1 MKKIII
7 LAVCIVSLFTAACF
21 APGCLAASN
30 NGAVGDNSQIPNPYI
45 TCRTM
50 AKAEKIAGFKMTTK
64 KTITGYS
71 HRTYQAIKK
80 EMLQVSWTKG
90 DDQILIRKAAGKSDI
105 SGDYNEYTSKIIVTA
120 GKVKVTM
127 KGDGNTYNVAI
138 WRAGKHSFAIDSDQG
153 LSQETMTALVKAT
166 H

>member
-1 MKKIII
+1 
-7 LAVCIVSLFTAACF
+7 
-21 APGCLAASN
+21 
-30 NGAVGDNSQIPNPYI
+30 
-45 TCRTM
+45 M

-80 EMLQVSWTKG
+80 EMIQVSWTKG